1 MAEPTSSRHKHKIKK
16 LESELKLY
24 SAEVKQM
31 ETNLKTTFEQ
41 VRKKRDRLGRRGKR
55 LEDYNV
61 ELADMNSKI
70 QMEAMNASES
80 SKLNIDD

>member
-1 MAEPTSSRHKHKIKK
+1 
-16 LESELKLY
+16 
-24 SAEVKQM
+24 M